1 ATAVLGPQV
10 AITGVLGLGL
20 VYLAMIV
27 KTLIRYD
34 REWGEMK
41 TDEEM
46 RIGINLDVISVQ
58 GGEPEERGRE
68 RRERDRDI
76 GSTHRDKGNTHRDRG
91 STRRQGRGA
100 DRYLDEA

>member
-1 ATAVLGPQV
+1 M

-20 VYLAMIV
+20 AYLAMIA

-46 RIGINLDVISVQ
+46 RIGINLDAISVQ
-58 GGEPEERGRE
+58 GGEPEERGGE

-76 GSTHRDKGNTHRDRG
+76 GSTHRDRGNTHRDRG
-91 STRRQGRGA
+91 STRRRGGGS